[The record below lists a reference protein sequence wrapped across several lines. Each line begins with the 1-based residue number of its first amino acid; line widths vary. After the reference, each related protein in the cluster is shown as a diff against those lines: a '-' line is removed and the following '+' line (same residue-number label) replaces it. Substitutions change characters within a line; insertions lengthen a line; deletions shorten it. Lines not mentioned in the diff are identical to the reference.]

1 MSYSPLA
8 SPTATTAVLEL
19 HGFNTKKAFGQNFL
33 VNDAIIGKIIE
44 LAAVQPDDVVLE
56 VGPGIG
62 TLTWALLDHARAVV
76 AIERDPALPA
86 LLADTLGAFGDALT
100 LIAGDALDIIGRG
113 GAEVVAAGGG
123 CVAMSDDGLADGG
136 LVAAGERAGG
146 DPAAGERAGGDLAA
160 GGGPAA
166 GDQPA
171 GDPIPAAPNK
181 LVSNLPYGVAAT
193 VVLDCFQKMGS
204 VASAT
209 VMVQREVA
217 ERMMAS
223 PSTKSYGAYT
233 VKLALFAEVTG
244 SFAVGPAN
252 FMPRPHVDS
261 TVVRLDRRDLG
272 QPREVVQAACT
283 MADAAFF
290 ARRKTIVNSCRQ
302 YFSGRDRA
310 LADIVPHILAAAG
323 VDAAVRGETL
333 TPAQFLALGE
343 ALRAQR
349 RA

>member
-8 SPTATTAVLEL
+8 SPTATTAVLER
-19 HGFNTKKAFGQNFL
+19 HGFSTKKAFGQNFL

-76 AIERDPALPA
+76 AIERDPALTSV
-86 LLADTLGAFGDALT
+86 LADTLGAFGDALS
-100 LIAGDALDIIGRG
+100 LVSGDALDIIGRG

-123 CVAMSDDGLADGG
+123 CVA
-136 LVAAGERAGG
+136 AGKRAGG
-146 DPAAGERAGGDLAA
+146 DPAA

-233 VKLALFAEVTG
+233 VKLALFAEVAG

-290 ARRKTIVNSCRQ
+290 ARRKTIANSCRQ

-310 LADIVPHILAAAG
+310 LADAVPRILAAAG

-333 TPAQFLALGE
+333 TPSRFLALGE